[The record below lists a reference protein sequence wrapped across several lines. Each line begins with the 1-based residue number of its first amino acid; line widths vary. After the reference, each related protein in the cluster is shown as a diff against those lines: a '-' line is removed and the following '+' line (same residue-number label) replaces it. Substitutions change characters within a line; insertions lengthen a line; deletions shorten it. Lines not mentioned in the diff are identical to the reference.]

1 MADPRKLD
9 PELSEPERR
18 DLVRRIAERGA
29 RGYDIKEQTVQP
41 SVDYAAAAQAAVAA
55 DPVVLPTAAQEELAG
70 ITGAVSEEAGR
81 FAEAQR
87 AIFERGRQRELEAGQ
102 RYFDQG
108 EIVREATDYGLA
120 RYAEQ
125 LAEAAEAARRRS
137 ALSAPESLWTPYA
150 DETGTGGTQPLLS
163 VATGLHGPRQAI
175 LEPVRDEPPGEQV
188 NAAYENFFTTLPPDQ
203 IDDALLVTGAY
214 EGLFDEAMNHAQA
227 YFRMGKSQAET
238 EQLLASSLDAAG
250 MATSD
255 ATRLAGWIMN
265 SFAPMWESAPD
276 YDPWADD
283 PLSPYRWAPPGM
295 EERMGELYQAPVT
308 GQPANTP
315 RPATYSTS
323 QVREERGHGR
333 DYYAPRTGQAP
344 NDPRRETYSSR
355 WRNTTQ
361 PQAGAPYYSVQDT
374 AYGRLIEK
382 YGLNGS

>member
-1 MADPRKLD
+1 M
-9 PELSEPERR
+9 
-18 DLVRRIAERGA
+18 
-29 RGYDIKEQTVQP
+29 
-41 SVDYAAAAQAAVAA
+41 
-55 DPVVLPTAAQEELAG
+55 
-70 ITGAVSEEAGR
+70 SEEAER

-87 AIFERGRQRELEAGQ
+87 AIFERGQQRELHAGQ

-125 LAEAAEAARRRS
+125 LAEAARRRS
-137 ALSAPESLWTPYA
+137 ALSAPDSLWTPPA
-150 DETGTGGTQPLLS
+150 DETGTGGAQPLLS
-163 VATGLHGPRQAI
+163 AATGLHGPRRAI

-203 IDDALLVTGAY
+203 VDDALLITGAY
-214 EGLFDEAMNHAQA
+214 EGLFDEAMNHTQA

-238 EQLLASSLDAAG
+238 ERLLASSLDAAG

-265 SFAPMWESAPD
+265 SFAPMWESLPD

-283 PLSPYRWAPPGM
+283 PLSPYRWAPPGL
-295 EERMGELYQAPVT
+295 EEQTRQTYYAPVT

-315 RPATYSTS
+315 RPDTWMTS
-323 QVREERGHGR
+323 RVREEREGGR
-333 DYYAPRTGQAP
+333 DYYAPRTGQAA
-344 NDPRRETYSSR
+344 NTPRRETYSSR

-361 PQAGAPYYSVQDT
+361 PQTTTRSPNDPRTSGSTTSGSLADT
-374 AYGRLIEK
+374 AYGRLLEK
-382 YGLNGS
+382 YGI